1 MREEADY
8 SEWLKTNPL
17 VEVEKPDSISTQ
29 VVDDFR
35 NLRNFWSQN
44 DLSEEDKFLRDYLLE
59 KKHLE
64 VQGDHGSDGDQSEFD
79 DQYLDQVDEAD
90 EFERKYNFRCVL
102 DVITS

>member
-1 MREEADY
+1 M
-8 SEWLKTNPL
+8 
-17 VEVEKPDSISTQ
+17 
-29 VVDDFR
+29 
-35 NLRNFWSQN
+35 
-44 DLSEEDKFLRDYLLE
+44 RDYLLE

-79 DQYLDQVDEAD
+79 DQDLDQVDEAD